1 MAYNCWLQAL
11 LEHCACPAHM
21 ILLRHISSY
30 CTSLPDLTVLSLYHS
45 VLLIMLSHNIRE
57 VAFYNNAL
65 AAVKQSKLLLK
76 QQSIPYKRPPDF
88 LCEMVKSDS
97 HMAKVRVDSRLH
109 LYSVILVNYV
119 GA

>member
-1 MAYNCWLQAL
+1 M
-11 LEHCACPAHM
+11 
-21 ILLRHISSY
+21 S
-30 CTSLPDLTVLSLYHS
+30 
-45 VLLIMLSHNIRE
+45 SHNIRE

-97 HMAKVRVDSRLH
+97 HMAKVRIDSSKHSLYTVVVDVVHSCVYVACKVFCL
-109 LYSVILVNYV
+109 SVQRVNSAV
-119 GA
+119 ACNSLQAAR